1 MRKRRHK
8 RPILIRVLGVL
19 VLWTVLFL
27 VLSGSALAA
36 GEVTIV
42 VSRTNDPHSLD
53 PADEITV
60 GGGLESQ
67 VALYERL
74 VNVDA
79 DASFKPGLAELWE
92 VSEDGLTY
100 TFHLRKGVKF
110 HDGTDFNAEAVRFTW
125 QRIMAI
131 NTAAAQYWKSVKDI
145 EVVDDHTVKIH
156 LQQVNPSFLGVLA
169 GQRGVYMGPSPTWVK
184 AHEKTPGDWAK
195 DYTVDHECG
204 TGPFMLEAWNHDQ
217 ELIYARFPD
226 YWGGWAGKHVDRIV
240 HRIIKEHAT
249 TRLMLEKGD
258 VDITGDVLPIDI
270 ADQLKGK
277 ANIVLDTAPTTLI
290 NQFTFNMHNGPT
302 KDVRVRR
309 AIAMLFDYNTA
320 VDYGF
325 RGYAARVY
333 GPLPSNLWP
342 QLSANVPHIQTDLEK
357 AKKLL
362 AEAGYPDGFTLK
374 MAAMDM
380 HNWKTLILLLQDNL
394 SQAGIK
400 LDVEFTTWPVL
411 FQKLQQ
417 PAGQKPF
424 GMAAYQMWAAIPDPV
439 DILMWWHT
447 NAITVINPGW
457 GTPETD
463 KWIDGARSTVNHEKR
478 VELYTKVVEQIA
490 EDAPGVWIAQPLNVM
505 VYQKWLKGY
514 KYVPYYNGLLNW
526 YDLYV
531 EGKPGS

>member
-1 MRKRRHK
+1 MREKREK
-8 RPILIRVLGVL
+8 RSSLMPFIGVFALL
-19 VLWTVLFL
+19 VSVFL
-27 VLSGSALAA
+27 VPGGPTLAA

-79 DASFKPGLAELWE
+79 DASFKPGLAKSWKI
-92 VSEDGLTY
+92 SNDGLTY

-110 HDGTDFNAEAVRFTW
+110 HDGTDFNAEAVRLTW
-125 QRIMAI
+125 QRIMAL
-131 NTAAAQYWKSVKDI
+131 NSAAAQYWKNVKDI
-145 EVVDDHTVKIH
+145 EVVNDHTVNIH
-156 LQQVNPSFLGVLA
+156 LKQVNPSFLGVLA
-169 GQRGVYMGPSPTWVK
+169 GQRGVYMGPSPAWVK

-195 DYTVDHECG
+195 DYAVEHECG
-204 TGPFMLEAWNHDQ
+204 TGPFMLEEWNRDQ
-217 ELIYARFPD
+217 ELIYKRFHD
-226 YWGGWAGKHVDRIV
+226 YWGGWAGKHVDRII

-249 TRLMLEKGD
+249 TRLILEKGEI
-258 VDITGDVLPIDI
+258 DITGDVLPVDI

-277 ANIVLDTAPTTLI
+277 ANIVLDTARTTLI

-309 AIAMLFDYNTA
+309 AIAMLFDYKTA

-342 QLSANVPHIQTDLEK
+342 QVSANLPHIQTDVEK

-362 AEAGYPDGFTLK
+362 SEAGYPNGFTLK

-424 GMAAYQMWAAIPDPV
+424 GMAAYQMWAAIPDPA

-463 KWIDGARSTVNHEKR
+463 QWIDGAKSTVNHEKR
-478 VELYTKVVEQIA
+478 VELYTKVVEKIA